1 MKTLLNR
8 LTNIFLTI
16 TMTFLTLVVVAGN
29 LYLAVINYRL
39 QQTKGLFDKLRVMND
54 IPFDHPESLALTV
67 HILTLILSLC
77 AVIWFLSIRFSK
89 AKFNLFKS

>member
-1 MKTLLNR
+1 MNTLLNR
-8 LTNIFLTI
+8 ITNAFLLI
-16 TMTFLTLVVVAGN
+16 TMTFLTLVVLAGN

-67 HILTLILSLC
+67 HILTLILLLC
-77 AVIWFLSIRFSK
+77 GIVWFLCIRFCK
-89 AKFNLFKS
+89 ARHNLFN

>member
-1 MKTLLNR
+1 METLLNR
-8 LTNIFLTI
+8 ITNICLII
-16 TMTFLTLVVVAGN
+16 TMTFLTLVVLAGN

-67 HILTLILSLC
+67 HILTLILLLC
-77 AVIWFLSIRFSK
+77 GIVWFLCIRFSK
-89 AKFNLFKS
+89 NKFNLFN